1 MLAKSYHDPD
11 DEPTAPPLDPSFFD
25 FDGSEPLGKEDLK
38 GAFSTQT
45 SGGWRDWLT
54 RLRSNSVDLQRS
66 HERAP
71 VPTAAADTDTFA
83 GRADEWR
90 LESYGVGV
98 VSRTGRTRTAT
109 DTVGETEAEQ
119 GRRVRDTI

>member
-1 MLAKSYHDPD
+1 MRFLLRLRA
-11 DEPTAPPLDPSFFD
+11 
-25 FDGSEPLGKEDLK
+25 
-38 GAFSTQT
+38 
-45 SGGWRDWLT
+45 GGGTGWLT

-119 GRRVRDTI
+119 GRRVRDTEERRPSRRSSHKEEETSV